1 MKKIQLD
8 YYQSKNYFSNMFV
21 PVSKPLLGEEEESR
35 VIEAIRSGNISS
47 FQGGYLKE
55 FEEKFAAFV
64 EVKHAIAVSSGTAA
78 LHLAVIALGLRE
90 NDEIIVPTM
99 TMMSSIFAPIYEKV
113 VPVPIDIDEKTYNI
127 DPKLIEAKITS
138 KTKAIM
144 VVHLYGH
151 PVDMD
156 PIMEIAKNHN
166 LFVIEDAA
174 EAHGAKYKGK
184 MVGSIG
190 DIGCFSMYANKIITT
205 GEGGMVTTNNDSYA
219 EKIRNIKA
227 LSFGKEH
234 KLMHQS
240 VGYNYRLANLQ
251 AAIGVGQLEKVD
263 KIISLKRMMG
273 SYYLAHL
280 NDLEDIILPVEAPYA
295 FSVYWMFHIVLRGK
309 LEGKREEFIK
319 KLKDLGVE
327 TREDFV
333 PYHEQKIFIEK
344 GYVDGNECPHASK
357 YSKEGL
363 YLPSGTDITEDELK
377 YVCDA
382 VHKVAEELKNKI

>member
-1 MKKIQLD
+1 
-8 YYQSKNYFSNMFV
+8 MFV
-21 PVSKPLLGEEEESR
+21 PVSKPLLGAEEESR
-35 VIEAIRSGNISS
+35 VNDAIKSGNISS

-55 FEEKFAAFV
+55 FEEKFAKFV
-64 EVKHAIAVSSGTAA
+64 GVKHAISVSSGTAA
-78 LHLAVIALGLRE
+78 LHLAVIALGLKE
-90 NDEIIVPTM
+90 GDEIIVPTM

-113 VPVPIDIDEKTYNI
+113 IPVPIDIDEKTYNI
-127 DPKLIEAKITS
+127 DPELIEAKITP

-156 PIMEIAKNHN
+156 PIMELAEKHN

-184 MVGSIG
+184 MVGGIG

-205 GEGGMVTTNNDSYA
+205 GEGGMVTTNDDSYA
-219 EKIRNIKA
+219 EKIRNVKA

-263 KIISLKRMMG
+263 KIISLKRLMG
-273 SYYLAHL
+273 DYYLKHL
-280 NDLEDIILPVEAPYA
+280 NDLADIILPFEAPYA
-295 FSVYWMFHIVLRGK
+295 FSVYWMFHIVLKGK
-309 LEGKREEFIK
+309 LEGKRSEFIK
-319 KLKDLGVE
+319 KLKELGVE

-333 PYHEQKIFIEK
+333 PYHEQKIFIDK
-344 GYVDGNECPHASK
+344 GYVKGSECPLASK

-363 YLPSGTDITEDELK
+363 YLPSGTDITETELK
-377 YVCDA
+377 YVCES
-382 VHKVAEELKNKI
+382 VHKVAEELTK